1 MRAGS
6 LRTFSWFNYFSD
18 EIDITVVT
26 RNWNYDKVYNWDNY
40 FEEDSVADIFEEIS
54 ENKRIYRI
62 SNKHNWYF
70 KFKNHYI
77 SKYFKFNRL
86 LHFFEGYL
94 KWSRWN
100 TFSNERGLLFEC
112 RRILSNEKFDIIITS
127 GEPFVQFKFVYQLHL
142 EFGIPYI
149 LDYRDPW
156 INNFSRRFGIKIG
169 QIKLEKKRERLYL
182 EKALFITTISSKN
195 MRLINFLLS
204 FDLQKKIELIPN
216 GLDDSLLEMS
226 IAHNEFESTKEE
238 FVLTFIGT
246 LYPQHNVQWLLKVLQ
261 EIIEIKLF
269 NVKPV
274 LRFIGTIS
282 SCNPKQRSVIEEF
295 AARFPENTQI
305 FPLLPQKEVWEL
317 MFKSDLL
324 IKFNAFVQEENHFGK
339 KLYEYAAS
347 GKMVLSI
354 NSNSEIPKWSPFLKN
369 RVFQIFCGSEDE
381 VRVELKKLISHKNN
395 YGYPKKNNVEISDL
409 KKYINS
415 EITQQFEKVI
425 KSRFS
430 ELISS
435 SIRASKTEIKQKN
448 QNNFSRILIISQ
460 HIFPIQSPRANRTTE
475 LIKEL
480 ARQGHQ
486 VVVYAVLGKYDYSEF
501 LLEYP
506 SVVLKKIELNWMY
519 HSYNSDGDGKRY
531 LLDKVLSRT
540 LGPRFLFPDFEFFYK
555 TIKILKIDNQYDALI
570 SIAEPHQIHWGIARY
585 RKMNPKKFP
594 KVWIADCGDPFINN
608 NLNDYI
614 KKKYIKYEH
623 EFCQQSDYITIPE
636 PQSALGFQKEYQN
649 KLKIIPQGFAFD
661 LKRNTLQPKN
671 DVITF
676 AYAGTFNKKFRNP
689 KKLLEIL
696 SLIDRPFQFHIF
708 SNQTELVKPFKNILG
723 EKLVLRDQIPREE
736 LLLELEKMNF
746 LVNLENFNLPSQVP
760 SKLIDYAI
768 AGRPILNLKSEN
780 PNKNEIFEFLSEN
793 YQAEYKIQNLEK
805 YNISNV
811 VREFMK
817 IINH

>member
-1 MRAGS
+1 MRKVLFISYYYPPSNLTAVN
-6 LRTFSWFNYFSD
+6 R
-18 EIDITVVT
+18 
-26 RNWNYDKVYNWDNY
+26 VYNWVQVLTKNDFKVTVLTRHWNHQIRNINDIETVIKFGESY
-40 FEEDSVADIFEEIS
+40 STEKNATIIRVDENLTIWGVIKRNRIIKFLKLSKLFALIEIFLGNRINKFFQFNKFTKKATEIISADPDKWIVVIS
-54 ENKRIYRI
+54 AGPHQLFQVGYALKR
-62 SNKHNWYF
+62 
-70 KFKNHYI
+70 KFSELI
-77 SKYFKFNRL
+77 
-86 LHFFEGYL
+86 
-94 KWSRWN
+94 W
-100 TFSNERGLLFEC
+100 
-112 RRILSNEKFDIIITS
+112 IA
-127 GEPFVQFKFVYQLHL
+127 
-142 EFGIPYI
+142 
-149 LDYRDPW
+149 DYRDEWTTRPVKNTRSKILIYLNSGLEKKW
-156 INNFSRRFGIKIG
+156 LSNVECFTYVNDQYISRIENFINKVGFVIENGFNNPIEYEKVEKDFKTLTFTYLGTLYNHQEVGLTSRLLESFQNTNTNLSIRLNFIGVAFQDNQNERVQREFSWCKDLIITGRLEKIDLALIISRTDIFLMFPIHGMKGVIPTKVFDYLPYFKPILFFPDDEGKISEILKKTGLGITSHDHDSIYNQLEKFILNG
-169 QIKLEKKRERLYL
+169 KKLEKSSIDISIYSREFY
-182 EKALFITTISSKN
+182 SKKLVN
-195 MRLINFLLS
+195 L
-204 FDLQKKIELIPN
+204 
-216 GLDDSLLEMS
+216 
-226 IAHNEFESTKEE
+226 
-238 FVLTFIGT
+238 
-246 LYPQHNVQWLLKVLQ
+246 LLKIQ
-261 EIIEIKLF
+261 K
-269 NVKPV
+269 
-274 LRFIGTIS
+274 IS
-282 SCNPKQRSVIEEF
+282 V
-295 AARFPENTQI
+295 EN
-305 FPLLPQKEVWEL
+305 
-317 MFKSDLL
+317 
-324 IKFNAFVQEENHFGK
+324 
-339 KLYEYAAS
+339 
-347 GKMVLSI
+347 
-354 NSNSEIPKWSPFLKN
+354 NS
-369 RVFQIFCGSEDE
+369 
-381 VRVELKKLISHKNN
+381 
-395 YGYPKKNNVEISDL
+395 
-409 KKYINS
+409 
-415 EITQQFEKVI
+415 
-425 KSRFS
+425 
-430 ELISS
+430 ISS

-540 LGPRFLFPDFEFFYK
+540 LGPLFLFPDFEFFYK
-555 TIKILKIDNQYDALI
+555 TIKILKIDNHYDALI

-723 EKLVLRDQIPREE
+723 KKLVLRDQIPREE